1 MLYPNTLESK
11 LGFDTIR
18 QRLKDAC
25 ISPLGQDYVDKI
37 RFTDNLPLIDKL
49 LRQTAEFS
57 QIIQSEPDFPNSN
70 YIDVRS
76 PLSRARVEGLA
87 LTEAD
92 FFDLKLALRTVQDCL
107 RFLDRHGDARHGENN
122 FPFLRELAGPISVDK
137 KLTDA
142 LERVIDDRGQVRD
155 TASPELAS
163 IRRRI
168 IGEQANLRKRLD
180 SILRQARQNGWM
192 PDDLSLT
199 VRGGRL
205 VIPIAAEHK
214 RKIKG
219 FIHDE
224 SQTGQTVFLEPA
236 EVFDTNNEIR
246 ELEYEERREIYRIL
260 LALTDQIRPHLDDLK
275 RAINFLAQIDFI
287 RAKARL
293 ALQLDAGLP
302 KLHDRPFVNWTN
314 ARHPLLYLSFQKPE
328 AKAEGKTVVPL
339 SVRLDEKAR
348 ILIISGPNA
357 GGKSVA
363 LKTIGLIQYMLQC
376 GLLVPLADF
385 SEMGVFQNLFI
396 DIGDEQSLEND
407 LSTYSSHLTAMKQFL
422 VGANKRT
429 LFLIDEFGTG
439 TEPGL
444 GGAIAESILED
455 LNKSGAYGVIN
466 THYTNLKVFADKTP
480 DLVNGAM
487 RFDGELLEPLYQL
500 EIGRPG
506 SSFAF
511 EIARKIGLP
520 KDVIDRAKEKLGNQQ
535 VNLEKLLKE
544 LDIEKRVFSEKNVE
558 MSINQRKLAQQLA
571 EYTALK
577 TRLDNDQKKIVN
589 DAKQKARTLVQEA
602 NQRIE
607 NTIREIKENQAGRD
621 ATKQVRQEL
630 ERFDRQALKP
640 EPVAVETAKPTTEAV
655 ETEDGAITVGSYV
668 RIAGQHA
675 ESTTAVS
682 TAAISMAAI
691 GEVLALR
698 GKDAEIRI
706 GDLKTNV
713 KLNRLEKVSKKAFKA
728 ATDVRD
734 DRPPSRGVDIN
745 EKMQNFSFNLDIRGK
760 RGEEA
765 LGEVDRF
772 FDDALI
778 LGYPELRIVHGKGD
792 GILRTLVRNHLRGYK
807 QVGKMED
814 EHADRGGA
822 GVTIVKMK

>member
-1 MLYPNTLESK
+1 MLYPATLEQK

-18 QRLKDAC
+18 ERLKDTC
-25 ISPLGQDYVDKI
+25 ISPLGQDYVEKI
-37 RFTDNLPLIDKL
+37 RFTDNVQLIDKL
-49 LRQTAEFS
+49 LRQTAEFR
-57 QIIQSEPDFPNSN
+57 QIVQYEPDFPSSN
-70 YIDVRS
+70 YIDVR
-76 PLSRARVEGLA
+76 PHLNRARVEGLA
-87 LTEAD
+87 LTEAEL
-92 FFDLKLALRTVQDCL
+92 FDLKLALRTIQECL
-107 RFLDRHGDARHGENN
+107 RFLAKRDDATVHPDRT
-122 FPFLRELAGPISVDK
+122 FPYLKELAGPIGVDK
-137 KLTDA
+137 TLTDA
-142 LERVIDDRGQVRD
+142 LDRVIDDRGLVRD

-168 IGEQANLRKRLD
+168 IGEQADLRKRLD
-180 SILRQARQNGWM
+180 GIVRQARQNGWI
-192 PDDLSLT
+192 PDDLNLT

-219 FIHDE
+219 FVHDE
-224 SQTGQTVFLEPA
+224 SQTGQTVYLEPA
-236 EVFDTNNEIR
+236 EVFDANNEIR

-260 LALTDQIRPHLDDLK
+260 LALTDQVRPHLDDLK
-275 RAINFLAQIDFI
+275 RAVNFLAQIDFI
-287 RAKARL
+287 RAKAKL
-293 ALQLDAGLP
+293 AVQLNAQLP
-302 KLHDRPFVNWTN
+302 KLHDRPLVNWTD
-314 ARHPLLYLSFQKPE
+314 ARHPLLYLSFQKPGSP
-328 AKAEGKTVVPL
+328 AGGKTVVPL

-363 LKTIGLIQYMLQC
+363 LKTIGLVQYMLQC
-376 GLLVPLADF
+376 GLLVPMADH

-455 LNKSGAYGVIN
+455 LNQSGAYGVIN

-480 DLVNGAM
+480 GLINGAM
-487 RFDGELLEPLYQL
+487 RFDGEHLEPLYQL

-511 EIARKIGLP
+511 EIAQKIGLP
-520 KDVIDRAKEKLGNQQ
+520 KGVIDRAKEKLGNQQ
-535 VNLEKLLKE
+535 VNFEKLLKE
-544 LDIEKRVFSEKNVE
+544 LDIEKRVFSEKNLE
-558 MSINQRKLAQQLA
+558 ISINQRKVAQQLA

-577 TRLDNDQKKIVN
+577 TRLDNEQKQLLN
-589 DAKQKARTLVQEA
+589 DAKQKAKALVQEA

-607 NTIREIKENQAGRD
+607 NTIREIKENKAERD
-621 ATKQVRQEL
+621 TTKQVRQEL
-630 ERFDRQALKP
+630 ERFEQNQLKP
-640 EPVAVETAKPTTEAV
+640 ETLVAEKPKPAEDEFET
-655 ETEDGAITVGSYV
+655 DNGAIMVGSYV
-668 RIAGQHA
+668 RIAGQNA
-675 ESTTAVS
+675 EST
-682 TAAISMAAI
+682 AAI
-691 GEVLALR
+691 GEVLAIR

-706 GDLKTNV
+706 GDLKSNV
-713 KLNRLEKVSKKAFKA
+713 KLNRLEKVSKKVFAN
-728 ATDVRD
+728 ATETKD
-734 DRPPSRGVDIN
+734 DRPRSRGVDMN

-772 FDDALI
+772 VDDALM

-807 QVGKMED
+807 QVARMED

>member
-1 MLYPNTLESK
+1 MLYPTTLENK
-11 LGFDTIR
+11 LGFDSIR
-18 QRLKDAC
+18 EHLKDAC

-37 RFTDNLPLIDKL
+37 RFTDNGQLIDKL
-49 LRQTAEFS
+49 LRQTAEFKHIV
-57 QIIQSEPDFPNSN
+57 QYEPDFPGSN
-70 YIDVRS
+70 YIDVR
-76 PLSRARVEGLA
+76 PHLSRIRVEGLA
-87 LTEAD
+87 LTEAE
-92 FFDLKLALRTVQDCL
+92 FFDIKLVLRTIQECL
-107 RFLDRHGDARHGENN
+107 RFLVRHSEGKRENEN
-122 FPFLRELAGPISVDK
+122 TFPFLRELAGPIGIDK

-142 LERVIDDRGQVRD
+142 LERVIDDRGNVRD
-155 TASPELAS
+155 SASPELAS

-168 IGEQANLRKRLD
+168 ISEQANLRKRLD
-180 SILRQARQNGWM
+180 SILRNARQNGWI

-219 FIHDE
+219 FVHDE

-236 EVFDTNNEIR
+236 EVFDANNEIR

-260 LALTDQIRPHLDDLK
+260 LALTNQIRPHTEELK
-275 RAINFLAQIDFI
+275 KSVTFLAQIDFI

-293 ALQLDAGLP
+293 AVQLEATMP
-302 KLHDRPFVNWTN
+302 KLVDRPFVNWTN
-314 ARHPLLYLSFQKPE
+314 ARHPLLFLSL
-328 AKAEGKTVVPL
+328 AKQGKQVVPL
-339 SVRLDEKAR
+339 GVRLDEKAR

-363 LKTIGLIQYMLQC
+363 LKTIGLLQYMLQC
-376 GLLVPLADF
+376 GLLVPIDEY

-422 VGANKRT
+422 IGANKRT

-444 GGAIAESILED
+444 GGAIAESILEE

-466 THYTNLKVFADKTP
+466 THYTNLKVMADKTTG
-480 DLVNGAM
+480 LINGAM
-487 RFDGELLEPLYQL
+487 RFDGEHLEPLYQL

-511 EIARKIGLP
+511 EIAQKIGLP
-520 KDVIDRAKEKLGNQQ
+520 RAVIERAKDKLGSQQ
-535 VNLEKLLKE
+535 VNFEKLLKE
-544 LDIEKRVFSEKNVE
+544 LDIEKRVFSEKNIE
-558 MSINQRKLAQQLA
+558 ISINQRKLAQQLA

-577 TRLDNDQKKIVN
+577 TRLDNEQKQILN
-589 DAKQKARTLVQEA
+589 DAKQKAKALLQSA

-607 NTIREIKENQAGRD
+607 NTIREIKENKADRD
-621 ATKQVRQEL
+621 ITKIVRQDL
-630 ERFDRQALKP
+630 EQFEQKDLTP
-640 EPVAVETAKPTTEAV
+640 EPMLVETPKSA
-655 ETEDGAITVGSYV
+655 EDEFEKDNGAITVGSYV
-668 RIAGQHA
+668 RIVGQ
-675 ESTTAVS
+675 T
-682 TAAISMAAI
+682 AI
-691 GEVLALR
+691 GEVLVIR

-706 GDLKTNV
+706 GDLKSNI
-713 KLNRLEKVSKKAFKA
+713 KLNRLEKVSRKTFKE

-734 DRPPSRGVDIN
+734 DRPRTQGLDMN

-772 FDDALI
+772 VDDALM

-792 GILRTLVRNHLRGYK
+792 GILRTLVRNHLRTYK
-807 QVGKMED
+807 QVGRMED

>member
-1 MLYPNTLESK
+1 MLYPNTLENK

-18 QRLKDAC
+18 ERLKEAC
-25 ISPLGQDYVDKI
+25 ISPLGQDYVEKI
-37 RFTDNLPLIDKL
+37 RFTDNLQLIDKL
-49 LRQTAEFS
+49 LRQTTEFK
-57 QIIQSEPDFPNSN
+57 QIVQYEADFPNSN
-70 YIDVRS
+70 YIDVR
-76 PLSRARVEGLA
+76 PHLSRARVEGLA
-87 LTEAD
+87 LTEAE

-107 RFLDRHGDARHGENN
+107 RFLNQRTNSAREGEAT
-122 FPFLRELAGPISVDK
+122 FSFLLELAGPVSVDK
-137 KLTDA
+137 KIPDA
-142 LERVIDDRGQVRD
+142 LERVIDDRGNVRD
-155 TASPELAS
+155 SASPELAS

-168 IGEQANLRKRLD
+168 ISEQANLRKRLD
-180 SILRQARQNGWM
+180 SILKQARHNGWI

-219 FIHDE
+219 FVHDE

-236 EVFDTNNEIR
+236 EVFDSNNEIR

-260 LALTDQIRPHLDDLK
+260 VTLTDQIRPHLDELK
-275 RAINFLAQIDFI
+275 KAINFLAQVDFI
-287 RAKARL
+287 RAKAKL
-293 ALQLDAGLP
+293 AIQLDATMP
-302 KLHDRPFVNWTN
+302 KLHNRPYVNWTN
-314 ARHPLLYLSFQKPE
+314 ARHPLLYLSFSKPDSL
-328 AKAEGKTVVPL
+328 AEGKTVIPL

-363 LKTIGLIQYMLQC
+363 LKTIGLMQYMLQC
-376 GLLVPLADF
+376 GLLVPMDDY

-455 LNKSGAYGVIN
+455 LNKSGAYGVVN
-466 THYTNLKVFADKTP
+466 THYTNLKVMADKTP
-480 DLVNGAM
+480 GLINGAM
-487 RFDGELLEPLYQL
+487 RFDGEHLEPLYQL

-511 EIARKIGLP
+511 EIAQKIGLP

-535 VNLEKLLKE
+535 VNFEKLLKE
-544 LDIEKRVFSEKNVE
+544 LDIEKRVFSEKNLDI
-558 MSINQRKLAQQLA
+558 SINQRKLAQQLA

-577 TRLDNDQKKIVN
+577 NRLDNDQKKIVN
-589 DAKQKARTLVQEA
+589 DAKQKAKTLVQEA

-607 NTIREIKENQAGRD
+607 TTIREIKEHKADRD
-621 ATKQVRQEL
+621 TTKQLRQDL
-630 ERFDRQALKP
+630 ERFEQKELKP
-640 EPVAVETAKPTTEAV
+640 EPVVIEKSVSTDEEFEK
-655 ETEDGAITVGSYV
+655 DSGAIGVGSYV
-668 RIAGQHA
+668 RIVGQN
-675 ESTTAVS
+675 
-682 TAAISMAAI
+682 AI
-691 GEVLALR
+691 GEVVALR
-698 GKDAEIRI
+698 SKDAEIRI
-706 GDLKTNV
+706 GDLKSTV
-713 KLNRLEKVSKKAFKA
+713 KLNRLEKVSKKTFKE
-728 ATDVRD
+728 ATEVRD
-734 DRPPSRGVDIN
+734 DRPRSQGVDIN

-772 FDDALI
+772 FDDALM
-778 LGYPELRIVHGKGD
+778 LGFPELRIVHGKGD
-792 GILRTLVRNHLRGYK
+792 GILRTLVRNHLRSYK

>member
-1 MLYPNTLESK
+1 MLYPTTLETK

-18 QRLKDAC
+18 ERLKEAC
-25 ISPLGQDYVDKI
+25 VSPLGQDYVEKI
-37 RFTDNLPLIDKL
+37 RFTDNVQLIDKL
-49 LRQTAEFS
+49 LRQTTEFK
-57 QIIQSEPDFPNSN
+57 QIVQYETDFPNSN
-70 YIDVRS
+70 YIDIR
-76 PLSRARVEGLA
+76 PHLNRARVEELA
-87 LTEAD
+87 LTEAE
-92 FFDLKLALRTVQDCL
+92 FFDLKLVLRTVQDCL
-107 RFLDRHGDARHGENN
+107 RFLTKRAEDNA
-122 FPFLRELAGPISVDK
+122 FPFLRELAGPVGVDK
-137 KLTDA
+137 KITDA
-142 LERVIDDRGQVRD
+142 LERVIDDRGNVRD
-155 TASPELAS
+155 SASPELAN

-180 SILRQARQNGWM
+180 SILRQARQNGWI

-219 FIHDE
+219 FVHDE

-236 EVFDTNNEIR
+236 EVFDANNEIR
-246 ELEYEERREIYRIL
+246 ELEYEERREIHRIL
-260 LALTDQIRPHLDDLK
+260 LALTDQIRPQLEELK
-275 RAINFLAQIDFI
+275 RAVNFLAQIDFI
-287 RAKARL
+287 RAKAKL
-293 ALQLDAGLP
+293 ALQLGAIMP
-302 KLHDRPFVNWTN
+302 KLHNRPLVNWTDT
-314 ARHPLLYLSFQKPE
+314 RHPLLYLSFQKQ
-328 AKAEGKTVVPL
+328 GKSVVPL
-339 SVRLDEKAR
+339 SVRLDEKSR

-363 LKTIGLIQYMLQC
+363 LKTIGLVQYMLQC
-376 GLLVPLADF
+376 GMLVPMNEY

-407 LSTYSSHLTAMKQFL
+407 LSTYSSHLTAMKHFL
-422 VGANKRT
+422 IGANKRS

-455 LNKSGAYGVIN
+455 LNKSGAYGVVN
-466 THYTNLKVFADKTP
+466 THYTNLKVMADKTP
-480 DLVNGAM
+480 GLVNGAM
-487 RFDGELLEPLYQL
+487 RFDGEHLEPLYEL
-500 EIGRPG
+500 ESGRPG

-511 EIARKIGLP
+511 EIAQKIGLP
-520 KDVIDRAKEKLGNQQ
+520 NHVIDRAKEKLGNQQ
-535 VNLEKLLKE
+535 VSFEKLLKE
-544 LDIEKRVFSEKNVE
+544 LDIEKRVFSEKNLE
-558 MSINQRKLAQQLA
+558 ISINQRKVAQQLA

-577 TRLDNDQKKIVN
+577 TRLDSEQKQLIN
-589 DAKQKARTLVQEA
+589 TAKQKAKTLVQEA

-607 NTIREIKENQAGRD
+607 NTIREIRENKAERD
-621 ATKQVRQEL
+621 TTKQVRQEL
-630 ERFDRQALKP
+630 ERFEQKELKP
-640 EPVAVETAKPTTEAV
+640 EPVVIEIPKPAEDEFET
-655 ETEDGAITVGSYV
+655 DGGAIGVGSYV
-668 RIAGQHA
+668 RLIGQNA
-675 ESTTAVS
+675 ESTT
-682 TAAISMAAI
+682 AI

-698 GKDAEIRI
+698 GKDAEVRI
-706 GDLKTNV
+706 GDLKTTV
-713 KLNRLEKVSKKAFKA
+713 KLNRLEKVSKKTFKA

-734 DRPPSRGVDIN
+734 DRPRSQGVDMN

-765 LGEVDRF
+765 IGEVDRF
-772 FDDALI
+772 FDDALM

-792 GILRTLVRNHLRGYK
+792 GILRTLVRQHLRGYK

>member
-11 LGFDTIR
+11 LGFNTIR
-18 QRLKDAC
+18 ERLKEAC
-25 ISPLGQDYVDKI
+25 VSPLGQDYVEKI
-37 RFTDNLPLIDKL
+37 RFTDNVQLIDKL
-49 LRQTAEFS
+49 LRQTTEFV
-57 QIIQSEPDFPNSN
+57 QIVQYETEFPTSN
-70 YIDVRS
+70 YIDVR
-76 PLSRARVEGLA
+76 PHLGRARVEGIA
-87 LTEAD
+87 LTEEE
-92 FFDLKLALRTVQDCL
+92 FFDLKLALRTIQDCL
-107 RFLDRHGDARHGENN
+107 RFLSKREETNS
-122 FPFLRELAGPISVDK
+122 FPFLRELAGPVGIDK
-137 KLTDA
+137 KLTDS
-142 LERVIDDRGQVRD
+142 LERVIDDRGHIHD
-155 TASPELAS
+155 SASPELAS

-168 IGEQANLRKRLD
+168 IGEQAKLRKRLD
-180 SILRQARQNGWM
+180 SILRQARQNGWI

-219 FIHDE
+219 FVHDE
-224 SQTGQTVFLEPA
+224 SQTGQTVYLEPA
-236 EVFDTNNEIR
+236 EVFDANNEIR

-260 LALTDQIRPHLDDLK
+260 LALTDQIRPHLEELK
-275 RAINFLAQIDFI
+275 RAVNFLAQIDFI
-287 RAKARL
+287 RAKAKL
-293 ALQLDAGLP
+293 AIQLDAIMP
-302 KLHDRPFVNWTN
+302 KLHERPFINWTN
-314 ARHPLLYLSFQKPE
+314 ARHPLLHLSF
-328 AKAEGKTVVPL
+328 AKQGKTVVPL

-363 LKTIGLIQYMLQC
+363 LKTIGLIQYMMQC
-376 GLLVPLADF
+376 GLLVPMADF
-385 SEMGVFQNLFI
+385 AEMGVFQNLFI

-455 LNKSGAYGVIN
+455 LNKAGAYGVVN
-466 THYTNLKVFADKTP
+466 THYTNLKVVADKTP
-480 DLVNGAM
+480 GLINGAM
-487 RFDGELLEPLYQL
+487 RFDGEHLEPLYQL

-511 EIARKIGLP
+511 EIAQKIGLP
-520 KDVIDRAKEKLGNQQ
+520 KGVIDRAKEKLGNQQ
-535 VNLEKLLKE
+535 VNFEKLLKE
-544 LDIEKRVFSEKNVE
+544 LDIEKRVFSEKNIE
-558 MSINQRKLAQQLA
+558 IGINQRKLAQQLA

-577 TRLDNDQKKIVN
+577 NRLDNEQKQLIN
-589 DAKQKARTLVQEA
+589 DAKHKAKTLVQEA

-607 NTIREIKENQAGRD
+607 NTIREIKENKAERE

-630 ERFDRQALKP
+630 ERFEKKELKP
-640 EPVAVETAKPTTEAV
+640 EPVVVETPKQPE
-655 ETEDGAITVGSYV
+655 EEFENDNGAISIGSYV
-668 RIAGQHA
+668 RISGQN
-675 ESTTAVS
+675 
-682 TAAISMAAI
+682 AI
-691 GEVLALR
+691 GQVLTLR

-706 GDLKTNV
+706 GDLKSTV
-713 KLNRLEKVSKKAFKA
+713 KLNRLEKVSKKTFTA
-728 ATDVRD
+728 ATEVRD
-734 DRPPSRGVDIN
+734 DRPRSQGVDMN

-765 LGEVDRF
+765 IGEVDRF
-772 FDDALI
+772 LDDALM

>member
-1 MLYPNTLESK
+1 MLYPNTLEAK

-18 QRLKDAC
+18 ERLKEAC
-25 ISPLGQDYVDKI
+25 ISPLGQDYVEKI
-37 RFTDNLPLIDKL
+37 RFTDNVQLIDKL
-49 LRQTAEFS
+49 LRQTTEFK
-57 QIIQSEPDFPNSN
+57 QIVQYEPDFPNSN
-70 YIDVRS
+70 YLDVR
-76 PLSRARVEGLA
+76 PQLSRARVEGLA
-87 LTEAD
+87 LTEAE
-92 FFDLKLALRTVQDCL
+92 FFDLKLVLRTVQDCL
-107 RFLDRHGDARHGENN
+107 RFLTKREDNN
-122 FPFLRELAGPISVDK
+122 FPFLREMAGPVGVDK
-137 KLTDA
+137 KIPDS
-142 LERVIDDRGQVRD
+142 LERVIDDRGNVRD
-155 TASPELAS
+155 SASPELAS

-168 IGEQANLRKRLD
+168 TSEQANLRKRLD
-180 SILRQARQNGWM
+180 SMLRQARQNGWI

-219 FIHDE
+219 FVHDE
-224 SQTGQTVFLEPA
+224 SQTGQTVFIEPA
-236 EVFDTNNEIR
+236 EVFDANNEIR

-260 LALTDQIRPHLDDLK
+260 LALTDQIRPHLEELK
-275 RAINFLAQIDFI
+275 KAINFLAQIDFI
-287 RAKARL
+287 RAKAKL
-293 ALQLDAGLP
+293 ALQLNAIMP
-302 KLHDRPFVNWTN
+302 KLHERPLIDWTDT
-314 ARHPLLYLSFQKPE
+314 RHPLLHLSFIKQ
-328 AKAEGKTVVPL
+328 GKTVVPL
-339 SVRLDEKAR
+339 SVRLDQSDR

-363 LKTIGLIQYMLQC
+363 LKTLGLVQYMLQC
-376 GLLVPLADF
+376 GLLVPMNEY
-385 SEMGVFQNLFI
+385 SEMGIFQNLFI

-455 LNKSGAYGVIN
+455 LNKSGAYGVVN
-466 THYTNLKVFADKTP
+466 THYTNLKVMADKTSG
-480 DLVNGAM
+480 LINGAM
-487 RFDGELLEPLYQL
+487 RFDGEHLEPLYQL

-511 EIARKIGLP
+511 EIAQKIGLP
-520 KDVIDRAKEKLGNQQ
+520 KDVINRAKDKLGNQQ
-535 VNLEKLLKE
+535 VSFEKLLKE
-544 LDIEKRVFSEKNVE
+544 LDIEKRVFSEKNLE
-558 MSINQRKLAQQLA
+558 ISINQRKVAQQLA

-577 TRLDNDQKKIVN
+577 TRLDNEQKKLIN
-589 DAKQKARTLVQEA
+589 EAKQKAKTLVQEA

-607 NTIREIKENQAGRD
+607 TTIREIKEHKAERET
-621 ATKQVRQEL
+621 TKLVRQEL
-630 ERFDRQALKP
+630 ERFEQLELKP
-640 EPVAVETAKPTTEAV
+640 EPVVAETLKPADE
-655 ETEDGAITVGSYV
+655 EFENDGGAIVVGSYV
-668 RIAGQHA
+668 RVAGQ
-675 ESTTAVS
+675 ST
-682 TAAISMAAI
+682 I

-706 GDLKTNV
+706 GDLKSNV
-713 KLNRLEKVSKKAFKA
+713 KLNRLEKVSKKTFKA

-734 DRPPSRGVDIN
+734 DRPSSQGIDMN

-765 LGEVDRF
+765 IGEVDRF
-772 FDDALI
+772 FDDALM

-792 GILRTLVRNHLRGYK
+792 GILRTLVRNHLRAYK

-822 GVTIVKMK
+822 GVTIVKIK

>member
-1 MLYPNTLESK
+1 MLYPQTLEHK

-18 QRLKDAC
+18 QHLKDAC
-25 ISPLGQDYVDKI
+25 VSPLGQDYVEKI
-37 RFTDNLPLIDKL
+37 RFTDNLSLIDKL
-49 LRQTAEFS
+49 LRQTDEFR
-57 QIIQSEPDFPNSN
+57 QIVQFEPDFPSSN
-70 YIDVRS
+70 YIDVR
-76 PLSRARVEGLA
+76 PHLSRARIEGLA
-87 LTEAD
+87 LTEAE
-92 FFDLKLALRTVQDCL
+92 FFDLKLALRTIQDCL
-107 RFLDRHGDARHGENN
+107 KFLSKREESQT
-122 FPFLRELAGPISVDK
+122 FPFLRELAGPVGVDK

-142 LERVIDDRGQVRD
+142 LERVIDDRGNVRD
-155 TASPELAS
+155 SASPELAQ

-180 SILRQARQNGWM
+180 SILRQARQNGWI

-219 FIHDE
+219 FVHDE

-236 EVFDTNNEIR
+236 EVFDANNEIR

-260 LALTDQIRPHLDDLK
+260 LALTDQVRPHLDDLK

-287 RAKARL
+287 RAKAKL
-293 ALQLDAGLP
+293 AIQLDAVLP
-302 KLHDRPFVNWTN
+302 KLHERPLVNWTS
-314 ARHPLLYLSFQKPE
+314 ARHPLLHLSFRKQN
-328 AKAEGKTVVPL
+328 KTVVPL
-339 SVRLDEKAR
+339 GVRLDEKAR

-363 LKTIGLIQYMLQC
+363 LKTIGLVQYMLQC
-376 GLLVPLADF
+376 GLLVPMADY
-385 SEMGVFQNLFI
+385 SEMGIFQNLFI

-407 LSTYSSHLTAMKQFL
+407 LSTYSSHLTAMKQF
-422 VGANKRT
+422 VIGANKRT

-480 DLVNGAM
+480 GLINGAM
-487 RFDGELLEPLYQL
+487 RFDGEHLEPLYQL

-511 EIARKIGLP
+511 EIAQKIGLP
-520 KDVIDRAKEKLGNQQ
+520 KGIIDRAKEKLGSQQ
-535 VNLEKLLKE
+535 VNFEKLLKE
-544 LDIEKRVFSEKNVE
+544 LDIEKRVFSEKNLE
-558 MSINQRKLAQQLA
+558 ISINQRKVAQQLA

-577 TRLDNDQKKIVN
+577 TRLDNEQKQLLN
-589 DAKQKARTLVQEA
+589 DAKQKAKALVQEA

-607 NTIREIKENQAGRD
+607 NTIREIKENKAERE

-630 ERFDRQALKP
+630 ERFDQKELKP
-640 EPVAVETAKPTTEAV
+640 EPVELEKPKPEEEFEA
-655 ETEDGAITVGSYV
+655 DNGAIAVGSYV
-668 RIAGQHA
+668 RIQGQN
-675 ESTTAVS
+675 T
-682 TAAISMAAI
+682 I
-691 GEVLALR
+691 GEVLSIR

-706 GDLKTNV
+706 GDLKSNIR
-713 KLNRLEKVSKKAFKA
+713 LNRLEKVSRKTFVA
-728 ATDVRD
+728 ATETRD
-734 DRPPSRGVDIN
+734 DRPRSRGVDMN

-772 FDDALI
+772 FDDALM

-807 QVGKMED
+807 QVGSMQD

>member
-1 MLYPNTLESK
+1 MLYPTTLEYK

-18 QRLKDAC
+18 ERLKEAC
-25 ISPLGQDYVDKI
+25 VSPLGQDYVEKI
-37 RFTDNLPLIDKL
+37 RFTDNIQLIDKL
-49 LRQTAEFS
+49 LRQTTEFK
-57 QIIQSEPDFPNSN
+57 QIVQYEPDFPSSN
-70 YIDVRS
+70 YIDVR
-76 PLSRARVEGLA
+76 PHLSRARVEGLA
-87 LTEAD
+87 LTEAE
-92 FFDLKLALRTVQDCL
+92 FFDLKLALRTIQDCL
-107 RFLDRHGDARHGENN
+107 RFLSKREEDNN
-122 FPFLRELAGPISVDK
+122 FPFLRELAGPVGVDK
-137 KLTDA
+137 KLTDS
-142 LERVIDDRGQVRD
+142 LERVIDDRGHVRD
-155 TASPELAS
+155 SASPELAS

-168 IGEQANLRKRLD
+168 ISEQANLRKRLD
-180 SILRQARQNGWM
+180 SILRQARQNGWI

-219 FIHDE
+219 FVHDE

-236 EVFDTNNEIR
+236 EVFDANNEIR

-260 LALTDQIRPHLDDLK
+260 LALTDRVRPHLEDLK
-275 RAINFLAQIDFI
+275 KAVNFLAQIDFI
-287 RAKARL
+287 RAKAKL
-293 ALQLDAGLP
+293 AVQLEGIMP
-302 KLHDRPFVNWTN
+302 KLIDRPFVNWAT
-314 ARHPLLYLSFQKPE
+314 ARHPLLYLSFAKPGTS
-328 AKAEGKTVVPL
+328 AERKTVVPL

-363 LKTIGLIQYMLQC
+363 LKTIGLVQYMLQC
-376 GLLVPLADF
+376 GLLVPMADY

-455 LNKSGAYGVIN
+455 LNKSGAYGVVN
-466 THYTNLKVFADKTP
+466 THYTNLKVMADKTSG
-480 DLVNGAM
+480 LINGAM
-487 RFDGELLEPLYQL
+487 RFDGEHLEPLYQL

-511 EIARKIGLP
+511 EIAQKIGLP
-520 KDVIDRAKEKLGNQQ
+520 KGVIDRAKEKLGNQQ
-535 VNLEKLLKE
+535 VNFEKLLKE
-544 LDIEKRVFSEKNVE
+544 LDIEKRVFSEKNME
-558 MSINQRKLAQQLA
+558 ISINQRKLAQQLA

-577 TRLDNDQKKIVN
+577 NRLDNEQKKIVN
-589 DAKQKARTLVQEA
+589 DAKQKAKTLVQEA

-607 NTIREIKENQAGRD
+607 NTIREIKENKAERD
-621 ATKQVRQEL
+621 VTKQIRQEL
-630 ERFDRQALKP
+630 ERFERNELTP
-640 EPVAVETAKPTTEAV
+640 EPVIIETPKSAE
-655 ETEDGAITVGSYV
+655 EEFENEGGIITIGSYV
-668 RIAGQHA
+668 RVVGQN
-675 ESTTAVS
+675 
-682 TAAISMAAI
+682 AI

-706 GDLKTNV
+706 GDLKSNV
-713 KLNRLEKVSKKAFKA
+713 KLNRLEKVSKKTFKE

-734 DRPPSRGVDIN
+734 DRPRSQGVDMN

-772 FDDALI
+772 VDDALM

-807 QVGKMED
+807 QVGRMED

>member
-1 MLYPNTLESK
+1 MLYPNTLETK

-18 QRLKDAC
+18 ERLKEAC
-25 ISPLGQDYVDKI
+25 ISPLGQDYVEKI
-37 RFTDNLPLIDKL
+37 RFTDNIQLIDKL
-49 LRQTAEFS
+49 LRQTTEFK
-57 QIIQSEPDFPNSN
+57 QIVQYEPDFPNSN
-70 YIDVRS
+70 YLDVRS
-76 PLSRARVEGLA
+76 QLSRARVEGLA
-87 LTEAD
+87 LTEAE
-92 FFDLKLALRTVQDCL
+92 FFDLKLVLRTVQDCL
-107 RFLDRHGDARHGENN
+107 RFLTKREDNN
-122 FPFLRELAGPISVDK
+122 FPFLRELAGPVGVDK
-137 KLTDA
+137 KIPDS
-142 LERVIDDRGQVRD
+142 LERVIDDRGNVRD
-155 TASPELAS
+155 SASPELAS

-168 IGEQANLRKRLD
+168 ISEQANLRKRLD
-180 SILRQARQNGWM
+180 SILRQARQNGWI

-199 VRGGRL
+199 IRGGRL

-219 FIHDE
+219 FVHDE
-224 SQTGQTVFLEPA
+224 SQTGQTVFIEPA
-236 EVFDTNNEIR
+236 EVFDANNEVR

-260 LALTDQIRPHLDDLK
+260 LSLTDQIRPHLEELK
-275 RAINFLAQIDFI
+275 KAINFLAQIDFI
-287 RAKARL
+287 RAKAKL
-293 ALQLDAGLP
+293 AIQLNAVMP
-302 KLHDRPFVNWTN
+302 KLQERPLIDWTDT
-314 ARHPLLYLSFQKPE
+314 RHPLLYLSFTKQ
-328 AKAEGKTVVPL
+328 GKTVIPL
-339 SVRLDEKAR
+339 SVRLDQKDR

-363 LKTIGLIQYMLQC
+363 LKTLGLVQYMLQC
-376 GLLVPLADF
+376 GLLVPMNEY

-422 VGANKRT
+422 IGANKRT

-455 LNKSGAYGVIN
+455 LNKSGAYGVVN
-466 THYTNLKVFADKTP
+466 THYTNLKVMADKTSG
-480 DLVNGAM
+480 LINGAM
-487 RFDGELLEPLYQL
+487 RFDGEHLEPLYQL

-511 EIARKIGLP
+511 EIAQKIGLP
-520 KDVIDRAKEKLGNQQ
+520 KGVIDRAKEKLGNQQ
-535 VNLEKLLKE
+535 VSFEKLLKE
-544 LDIEKRVFSEKNVE
+544 LDIEKRVFSEKNLE
-558 MSINQRKLAQQLA
+558 ISINQRKVAQQLA

-577 TRLDNDQKKIVN
+577 TRLDNEQKQLIN
-589 DAKQKARTLVQEA
+589 DAKQKAKALVQEA

-607 NTIREIKENQAGRD
+607 STIREIKENKAEREP
-621 ATKQVRQEL
+621 TKLVRQAL
-630 ERFDRQALKP
+630 ERFEKVELKP
-640 EPVAVETAKPTTEAV
+640 EPVIAETPKPAE
-655 ETEDGAITVGSYV
+655 EEFENDGGAITVGSYV
-668 RIAGQHA
+668 RITGQ
-675 ESTTAVS
+675 ST
-682 TAAISMAAI
+682 I

-706 GDLKTNV
+706 GDLKSNI
-713 KLNRLEKVSKKAFKA
+713 KLNRLEKVSKKTFKA

-734 DRPPSRGVDIN
+734 DRPRSQGIDMN

-765 LGEVDRF
+765 IGEVDRF
-772 FDDALI
+772 FDDALM

-822 GVTIVKMK
+822 GVTIVEIK

>member
-1 MLYPNTLESK
+1 MLYPNTLENK

-18 QRLKDAC
+18 ERLKDAC
-25 ISPLGQDYVDKI
+25 VSPLGQDYVDKI
-37 RFTDNLPLIDKL
+37 RFTDNGQLIDKL
-49 LRQTAEFS
+49 LRQTTEFK
-57 QIIQSEPDFPNSN
+57 QIVQYETDFPNSN
-70 YIDVRS
+70 YIDVREH
-76 PLSRARVEGLA
+76 LSRARVEGLA
-87 LTEAD
+87 LTEAE

-107 RFLDRHGDARHGENN
+107 RFLVKRDENN
-122 FPFLRELAGPISVDK
+122 SFPFLSELAGPIGIDK
-137 KLTDA
+137 KLTDS
-142 LERVIDDRGQVRD
+142 LERVIDDRGHVRD
-155 TASPELAS
+155 SASPELAS

-168 IGEQANLRKRLD
+168 ISEQANLRKRLD
-180 SILRQARQNGWM
+180 SIMRQARQNGWI

-219 FIHDE
+219 FVHDE

-236 EVFDTNNEIR
+236 EVFDANNEIR

-260 LALTDQIRPHLDDLK
+260 LTLTDQIRPHLDELRK
-275 RAINFLAQIDFI
+275 AINFLAQIDFI
-287 RAKARL
+287 RAKAKL
-293 ALQLDAGLP
+293 AVQLDAIMP
-302 KLHDRPFVNWTN
+302 KLMDRPLVNWTN
-314 ARHPLLYLSFQKPE
+314 ARHPLLYLSFTKQG
-328 AKAEGKTVVPL
+328 KAVVPL
-339 SVRLDEKAR
+339 SVRLDEKSR

-363 LKTIGLIQYMLQC
+363 LKTIGLVQYMLQC
-376 GLLVPLADF
+376 GLLVPMDDY

-455 LNKSGAYGVIN
+455 LNKSGAYGVVN
-466 THYTNLKVFADKTP
+466 THYTNLKVMADKTSG
-480 DLVNGAM
+480 LINGAM
-487 RFDGELLEPLYQL
+487 RFDGEHLEPLYQL

-511 EIARKIGLP
+511 EIAQKIGLP
-520 KDVIDRAKEKLGNQQ
+520 KGVIDRAKEKLGNQQ
-535 VNLEKLLKE
+535 VNFEKLLKE
-544 LDIEKRVFSEKNVE
+544 LDIEKRVFSEKNIE
-558 MSINQRKLAQQLA
+558 ISINQRKLAQQLA

-577 TRLDNDQKKIVN
+577 NRLDNDQKQIVN
-589 DAKQKARTLVQEA
+589 DARQKAKALVQDA

-607 NTIREIKENQAGRD
+607 NTIREIRENKAERD
-621 ATKQVRQEL
+621 VTKQIRQEL
-630 ERFDRQALKP
+630 ERFEQKELKP
-640 EPVAVETAKPTTEAV
+640 EPILIETPKQAQEEFEK
-655 ETEDGAITVGSYV
+655 DGGAITIGSYV
-668 RIAGQHA
+668 RIIGQN
-675 ESTTAVS
+675 
-682 TAAISMAAI
+682 AI
-691 GEVLALR
+691 GDVLSIR

-706 GDLKTNV
+706 GDLKSNI
-713 KLNRLEKVSKKAFKA
+713 KLNRLEKVSKKTFKE
-728 ATDVRD
+728 ATEVRD
-734 DRPPSRGVDIN
+734 DRPRTQGVDIN

-765 LGEVDRF
+765 LTEVDRF
-772 FDDALI
+772 VDDALM

-792 GILRTLVRNHLRGYK
+792 GILRSLIRSHLRGYK

>member
-1 MLYPNTLESK
+1 MLYPTTLENK

-18 QRLKDAC
+18 EYLKEAC
-25 ISPLGQDYVDKI
+25 ISSLGQDYVGKI
-37 RFTDNLPLIDKL
+37 RFTDNVQLIDKL
-49 LRQTAEFS
+49 LRQTTEFK
-57 QIIQSEPDFPNSN
+57 QIVQYETDFPSSN
-70 YIDVRS
+70 YIDIR
-76 PLSRARVEGLA
+76 PHLSRVRVEGMA
-87 LTEAD
+87 LSEAE
-92 FFDLKLALRTVQDCL
+92 FFDIKLALRTIQDCL
-107 RFLDRHGDARHGENN
+107 RFLTKREEDNT
-122 FPFLRELAGPISVDK
+122 FPFLRELAGPVAVNK
-137 KLTDA
+137 TLADA
-142 LERVIDDRGQVRD
+142 IERVIDDRGNVRD
-155 TASPELAS
+155 SASPELAS

-168 IGEQANLRKRLD
+168 ISEQANLRKRLD
-180 SILRQARQNGWM
+180 SILRQARQNGWI

-199 VRGGRL
+199 IRGGRL

-219 FIHDE
+219 FVHDE

-236 EVFDTNNEIR
+236 EVFDSNNEIR

-260 LALTDQIRPHLDDLK
+260 LTLTDQIRPHLEDLRK
-275 RAINFLAQIDFI
+275 AVNFLAQIDFI
-287 RAKARL
+287 RAKAKL
-293 ALQLDAGLP
+293 AIQLDAVMP
-302 KLHDRPFVNWTN
+302 KLNERPLIDWTT
-314 ARHPLLYLSFQKPE
+314 ARHPLLHLSFQKQ
-328 AKAEGKTVVPL
+328 GKTVIPL
-339 SVRLDEKAR
+339 SVRLDDKSR

-376 GLLVPLADF
+376 GLLVPMADY
-385 SEMGVFQNLFI
+385 SEMGIFQNLFI

-407 LSTYSSHLTAMKQFL
+407 LSTYSSHLTAMKQF
-422 VGANKRT
+422 VIGANKRT

-480 DLVNGAM
+480 GLINGAM
-487 RFDGELLEPLYQL
+487 RFDGEHLEPLYQL

-511 EIARKIGLP
+511 EIAQKIGLP
-520 KDVIDRAKEKLGNQQ
+520 KGIIDRAKDKLGSQQ
-535 VNLEKLLKE
+535 VSFEKLLKE
-544 LDIEKRVFSEKNVE
+544 LDIERRVFSEKNLE
-558 MSINQRKLAQQLA
+558 IGINQRKLAQQLA

-577 TRLDNDQKKIVN
+577 TRLDNEQKKLLN
-589 DAKQKARTLVQEA
+589 DAKQKAKALVQEA

-607 NTIREIKENQAGRD
+607 NTIREIKENKADRD
-621 ATKQVRQEL
+621 TTRQVRQEL
-630 ERFDRQALKP
+630 ELFDKKELLP
-640 EPVAVETAKPTTEAV
+640 EPIALEKPAPVEEEFEA
-655 ETEDGAITVGSYV
+655 DNGAIALGSYV
-668 RIAGQHA
+668 RISGQ
-675 ESTTAVS
+675 S
-682 TAAISMAAI
+682 AAI
-691 GEVLALR
+691 GQVLAIR
-698 GKDAEIRI
+698 GKDAEVRI
-706 GDLKTNV
+706 GDLKSNV
-713 KLNRLEKVSKKAFKA
+713 KLNRLEKVSRKVFKE

-734 DRPPSRGVDIN
+734 DRPRSQGVDMN

-772 FDDALI
+772 VDDALM

-792 GILRTLVRNHLRGYK
+792 GILRTLIRNHLRGYK

>member
-1 MLYPNTLESK
+1 MLYPNTLETK

-18 QRLKDAC
+18 ERLKDAC
-25 ISPLGQDYVDKI
+25 VSPLGQDYVDKI
-37 RFTDNLPLIDKL
+37 RFTDNVQLIDKL
-49 LRQTAEFS
+49 LRQTAEFK
-57 QIIQSEPDFPNSN
+57 QIVQYEPDFPNSN
-70 YIDVRS
+70 YIDVRAH
-76 PLSRARVEGLA
+76 LGRARVEGLA
-87 LTEAD
+87 LTEAE
-92 FFDLKLALRTVQDCL
+92 FFDLKLALRTVQECL
-107 RFLDRHGDARHGENN
+107 RFLTKREESNS
-122 FPFLRELAGPISVDK
+122 FSFLRELAGPIGVDK
-137 KLTDA
+137 KLTDS
-142 LERVIDDRGQVRD
+142 LERVIDDRGNVRD
-155 TASPELAS
+155 SASPELAN

-180 SILRQARQNGWM
+180 SIIRQARQNGWI

-219 FIHDE
+219 FVHDE

-236 EVFDTNNEIR
+236 EVFDANNEIR

-260 LALTDQIRPHLDDLK
+260 LALTDQVRPHLDDLK
-275 RAINFLAQIDFI
+275 KSINFLAQIDFI
-287 RAKARL
+287 RAKAKL
-293 ALQLDAGLP
+293 AVQLDAVMP
-302 KLHDRPFVNWTN
+302 KLVDRPFVSWTN
-314 ARHPLLYLSFQKPE
+314 ARHPLLFLSF
-328 AKAEGKTVVPL
+328 AKQGKTVVPL

-363 LKTIGLIQYMLQC
+363 LKTIGLMQYMLQC
-376 GLLVPLADF
+376 GFLVPMDDY

-422 VGANKRT
+422 IGANKRT

-455 LNKSGAYGVIN
+455 LNKSGAFGVVN
-466 THYTNLKVFADKTP
+466 THYTNLKVMADKTAG
-480 DLVNGAM
+480 LINGAM
-487 RFDGELLEPLYQL
+487 RFDGEHLEPLYQL

-511 EIARKIGLP
+511 EIAQKIGLP
-520 KDVIDRAKEKLGNQQ
+520 KGVIDRAKEKLGNQQ
-535 VNLEKLLKE
+535 VNFEKLLKE
-544 LDIEKRVFSEKNVE
+544 LDIEKRVFSEKNLE
-558 MSINQRKLAQQLA
+558 ISINQRKLAQQLA

-577 TRLDNDQKKIVN
+577 TRLDNEQKKIVN
-589 DAKQKARTLVQEA
+589 DAKQKAKALVQEA

-607 NTIREIKENQAGRD
+607 TTIREIRENKAERD
-621 ATKQVRQEL
+621 ATKQVRQDL
-630 ERFDRQALKP
+630 ERFEQKELKP
-640 EPVAVETAKPTTEAV
+640 ETLVVETPKQ
-655 ETEDGAITVGSYV
+655 TEDEFEKDNGTIAVGSYV
-668 RIAGQHA
+668 RITGQN
-675 ESTTAVS
+675 
-682 TAAISMAAI
+682 AI
-691 GEVLALR
+691 GEVLSIR

-706 GDLKTNV
+706 GDLKSNV
-713 KLNRLEKVSKKAFKA
+713 KLSRLEKVSKKTFKE
-728 ATDVRD
+728 ATETRD
-734 DRPPSRGVDIN
+734 DRPRSQGMDIN

-772 FDDALI
+772 VDDALM

>member
-1 MLYPNTLESK
+1 MLYPNTLEQK

-18 QRLKDAC
+18 ERLKDAC
-25 ISPLGQDYVDKI
+25 VSQLGQDYVEKI
-37 RFTDNLPLIDKL
+37 RFTDNGPLIDKL
-49 LRQTAEFS
+49 LRQTDEFK
-57 QIIQSEPDFPNSN
+57 QIVQYEPDFPSSN
-70 YIDVRS
+70 YIDVR
-76 PLSRARVEGLA
+76 PHLNRVRVEGLA
-87 LTEAD
+87 LTEAE
-92 FFDLKLALRTVQDCL
+92 FFDLKLALRTIQDCL
-107 RFLDRHGDARHGENN
+107 KFLAKREEASVRADRS
-122 FPFLRELAGPISVDK
+122 FPFLRELAGPIAVDK

-142 LERVIDDRGQVRD
+142 LERVIDDRGLVRD
-155 TASPELAS
+155 SASPELAS

-168 IGEQANLRKRLD
+168 ISEQANLRKRLD
-180 SILRQARQNGWM
+180 SILRQARQNGWI

-199 VRGGRL
+199 IRGGRL

-219 FIHDE
+219 FVHDE

-236 EVFDTNNEIR
+236 EVFDANNEIR

-260 LALTDQIRPHLDDLK
+260 LALTDQIRPHLDELR

-287 RAKARL
+287 RAKAKL
-293 ALQLDAGLP
+293 AVQLEAIMP
-302 KLHDRPFVNWTN
+302 KLSEKPLVDWTN
-314 ARHPLLYLSFQKPE
+314 ARHPLLHLSFQKQQ
-328 AKAEGKTVVPL
+328 KSVVPL
-339 SVRLDEKAR
+339 SVRLDEKNR

-376 GLLVPLADF
+376 GLLVPMADYA
-385 SEMGVFQNLFI
+385 EMGIFQNLFI

-407 LSTYSSHLTAMKQFL
+407 LSTYSSHLTAMKQF
-422 VGANKRT
+422 VIGSNKRT

-444 GGAIAESILED
+444 GGAIAESILEE

-466 THYTNLKVFADKTP
+466 THYTNLKVFADKTAG
-480 DLVNGAM
+480 LINGAM
-487 RFDGELLEPLYQL
+487 RFDGEHLEPLYQL

-511 EIARKIGLP
+511 EIAQKIGLP
-520 KDVIDRAKEKLGNQQ
+520 KGVIDRAKEKLGTQQ
-535 VNLEKLLKE
+535 VNFEKLLKE
-544 LDIEKRVFSEKNVE
+544 LDIEKRVFSEKNLEV
-558 MSINQRKLAQQLA
+558 SINQRKLAQQLA

-577 TRLDNDQKKIVN
+577 TRLDNEQKLLIN
-589 DAKQKARTLVQEA
+589 NAKQKAKALVQEA

-607 NTIREIKENQAGRD
+607 STIREIKENKAEREPTRQI
-621 ATKQVRQEL
+621 RQEL
-630 ERFDRQALKP
+630 ERFEDKELKP
-640 EPVAVETAKPTTEAV
+640 ETLVVEKPKQAEEEFEA
-655 ETEDGAITVGSYV
+655 DNSAIAVGSYV
-668 RIAGQHA
+668 RISGQN
-675 ESTTAVS
+675 
-682 TAAISMAAI
+682 AI
-691 GEVLALR
+691 GQILSLR

-706 GDLKTNV
+706 GDLKSNV
-713 KLNRLEKVSKKAFKA
+713 KLNRLEKVSKKTFKE
-728 ATDVRD
+728 ATEARD
-734 DRPPSRGVDIN
+734 DRPRSQGIDIN

-772 FDDALI
+772 VDDALM

-792 GILRTLVRNHLRGYK
+792 GILRTLIRNHLRGYK

>member
-1 MLYPNTLESK
+1 MLYPNTLETK

-18 QRLKDAC
+18 QLLKDAC
-25 ISPLGQDYVDKI
+25 ISPLGQDYVEKI
-37 RFTDNLPLIDKL
+37 RFTDNLLLIDKL
-49 LRQTAEFS
+49 LRQTTEFK
-57 QIIQSEPDFPNSN
+57 QIVQYEPDFPNSN
-70 YIDVRS
+70 YIDVR
-76 PLSRARVEGLA
+76 PHLNRARVEGLA
-87 LTEAD
+87 LTEAE

-107 RFLDRHGDARHGENN
+107 RFLVKRENDN
-122 FPFLRELAGPISVDK
+122 PFPFLRELAGPVGLDK
-137 KLTDA
+137 KLTDSI
-142 LERVIDDRGQVRD
+142 ERVIDDRGNVRD
-155 TASPELAS
+155 SASPELAT

-168 IGEQANLRKRLD
+168 ISEQANLRKRLD
-180 SILRQARQNGWM
+180 SILRQARQNGWI

-219 FIHDE
+219 FVHDE

-236 EVFDTNNEIR
+236 EVFDANNEIR

-260 LALTDQIRPHLDDLK
+260 LTLTDQIRPHLDELK
-275 RAINFLAQIDFI
+275 KAINFLAQIDFI
-287 RAKARL
+287 RAKAKM
-293 ALQLDAGLP
+293 AVQLDAVMP
-302 KLHDRPFVNWTN
+302 HLHDRPFVNWTD
-314 ARHPLLYLSFQKPE
+314 ARHPLLYLSFIKQN
-328 AKAEGKTVVPL
+328 KTVVPL

-376 GLLVPLADF
+376 GLLVPMADH

-422 VGANKRT
+422 VGANRRT

-455 LNKSGAYGVIN
+455 LNKSGAYGVVN
-466 THYTNLKVFADKTP
+466 THYTNLKVMADKT
-480 DLVNGAM
+480 DGLINGAM
-487 RFDGELLEPLYQL
+487 RFDGEHLEPLYQL

-511 EIARKIGLP
+511 EIAQKIGLP
-520 KDVIDRAKEKLGNQQ
+520 KGVIDRAKEKLGNQQ
-535 VNLEKLLKE
+535 VNFEKLLKE
-544 LDIEKRVFSEKNVE
+544 LDIEKRVFSEKNLE
-558 MSINQRKLAQQLA
+558 ISINQRKVAQQLA

-577 TRLDNDQKKIVN
+577 TRLDNEQKQLLN
-589 DAKQKARTLVQEA
+589 DAKQKAKALVQQA

-607 NTIREIKENQAGRD
+607 NTIREIRENKAERD
-621 ATKQVRQEL
+621 TTKQVRQEL
-630 ERFDRQALKP
+630 ERFEQKELKP
-640 EPVAVETAKPTTEAV
+640 EPVVDVPKPVEEEFEK
-655 ETEDGAITVGSYV
+655 DGGAITVGSYV
-668 RIAGQHA
+668 RISGQ
-675 ESTTAVS
+675 S
-682 TAAISMAAI
+682 AI
-691 GEVLALR
+691 GEVIALR
-698 GKDAEIRI
+698 SKDAEIRI
-706 GDLKTNV
+706 GDLKSTV
-713 KLNRLEKVSKKAFKA
+713 KLNRLEKVSKKTFKE

-734 DRPPSRGVDIN
+734 DRPRTQGLDMN

-772 FDDALI
+772 VDDALM

-792 GILRTLVRNHLRGYK
+792 GILRTLIRNHLRGYK
-807 QVGKMED
+807 QVARLDD

>member
-1 MLYPNTLESK
+1 MLYPNTLETK

-18 QRLKDAC
+18 ERLKEAC
-25 ISPLGQDYVDKI
+25 VSPLGQDYVEKI
-37 RFTDNLPLIDKL
+37 RFTDNVQLIDKL
-49 LRQTAEFS
+49 LRQTTEFK
-57 QIIQSEPDFPNSN
+57 QIVQYEPDFPNSN
-70 YIDVRS
+70 YIDVR
-76 PLSRARVEGLA
+76 PHLSRARVEGLA
-87 LTEAD
+87 LTEAE

-107 RFLDRHGDARHGENN
+107 RFLARQGDAKRDEEST
-122 FPFLRELAGPISVDK
+122 FPFLRELAGPIGVDK
-137 KLTDA
+137 KLTDS
-142 LERVIDDRGQVRD
+142 LERVIDDRGNVRD
-155 TASPELAS
+155 SASPELAS

-168 IGEQANLRKRLD
+168 ISEQANLRKRLD
-180 SILRQARQNGWM
+180 SILRQARQNGWI

-219 FIHDE
+219 FVHDE

-236 EVFDTNNEIR
+236 EVFDANNEIR
-246 ELEYEERREIYRIL
+246 ELEYEERREVYRIL
-260 LALTDQIRPHLDDLK
+260 LALSDQIRPHLEELK
-275 RAINFLAQIDFI
+275 KAVNFLAQIDFI
-287 RAKARL
+287 RAKAKL
-293 ALQLDAGLP
+293 AVRLDAIMP
-302 KLHDRPFVNWTN
+302 KLHDRPFVNWIN
-314 ARHPLLYLSFQKPE
+314 ARHPLLYLSF
-328 AKAEGKTVVPL
+328 AKQGKTVIPL
-339 SVRLDEKAR
+339 SVRLDDKSR

-363 LKTIGLIQYMLQC
+363 LKTIGLVQYMLQC
-376 GLLVPLADF
+376 GLLVPMADYA
-385 SEMGVFQNLFI
+385 EMGVFQNLFI

-422 VGANKRT
+422 IGANKRT

-455 LNKSGAYGVIN
+455 LNKSGAYGVVN
-466 THYTNLKVFADKTP
+466 THYTNLKVMADKTSG
-480 DLVNGAM
+480 LINGAM
-487 RFDGELLEPLYQL
+487 RFDGEHLEPLYQL

-511 EIARKIGLP
+511 EIAQKIGLP
-520 KDVIDRAKEKLGNQQ
+520 KGVIDRAKEKLGNQQ
-535 VNLEKLLKE
+535 VNFEKLLKE
-544 LDIEKRVFSEKNVE
+544 LDIEKRVFSEKNLE
-558 MSINQRKLAQQLA
+558 ISINQRKVAQQLA

-577 TRLDNDQKKIVN
+577 TRLDNEQKKIVN
-589 DAKQKARTLVQEA
+589 DAKQKAKALVQEA

-607 NTIREIKENQAGRD
+607 NTIREIKENKAEREP
-621 ATKQVRQEL
+621 TKQIRQEL
-630 ERFDRQALKP
+630 ERFEQRELKP
-640 EPVAVETAKPTTEAV
+640 EPVTIETPKPA
-655 ETEDGAITVGSYV
+655 EDEFENDGGAITVGSYV
-668 RIAGQHA
+668 RIIGQNT
-675 ESTTAVS
+675 EST
-682 TAAISMAAI
+682 AAI
-691 GEVLALR
+691 GEVMTMRA
-698 GKDAEIRI
+698 KDAEIRI
-706 GDLKTNV
+706 GDLKSNV
-713 KLNRLEKVSKKAFKA
+713 KLNRLEKVSRKTFKD

-734 DRPPSRGVDIN
+734 DRPRSQGIDMN

-772 FDDALI
+772 FDDALM
-778 LGYPELRIVHGKGD
+778 LGYPELRIMHGKGD

-807 QVGKMED
+807 QVSKMED